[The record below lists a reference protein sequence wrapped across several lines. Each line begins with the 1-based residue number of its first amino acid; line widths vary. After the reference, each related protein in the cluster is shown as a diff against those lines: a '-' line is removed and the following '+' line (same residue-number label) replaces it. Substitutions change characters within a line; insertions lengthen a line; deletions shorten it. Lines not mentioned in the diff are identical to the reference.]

1 VALLHRLKTGV
12 PCHINCEVSCG
23 VSHRGGDGR
32 HTIEWQSN
40 NNKRTSTQ
48 VRCRQHKKEPKITA
62 LRIEK
67 CEAIVGTL
75 YHHKDRAYF
84 LPYCRYFISYH
95 AKLEKEAME
104 KGDIR
109 ARGFS
114 GTWWWSLL
122 YGGANFSL
130 RCYATAPG
138 NCAGPL
144 DVKHYPL
151 ITDPKANIRHH
162 CKEMFGF
169 YLQGVRGRDLCE
181 HVMYP
186 RRPHD
191 WGGGRFAKTDQRH
204 RQVLKRYY
212 QEAKN

>member
-1 VALLHRLKTGV
+1 MFLIGV
-12 PCHINCEVSCG
+12 GMVTTANIKAQEISDEQHEVILNFPPTIIKQSPEQIRRAKCEVI
-23 VSHRGGDGR
+23 VS
-32 HTIEWQSN
+32 S
-40 NNKRTSTQ
+40 
-48 VRCRQHKKEPKITA
+48 
-62 LRIEK
+62 
-67 CEAIVGTL
+67 L
-75 YHHKDRAYF
+75 YHHKGRAYF
-84 LPYCRYFISYH
+84 LPYCQYLIEYH
-95 AKLEKEAME
+95 AKLEREAMI
-104 KGDIR
+104 KGDMR

-114 GTWWWSLL
+114 GEWWWSLV

-162 CKEMFGF
+162 CQEMFGF

-186 RRPHD
+186 RMPHD

-204 RQVLKRYY
+204 RKVVKRYY
-212 QEAKN
+212 QEAK